1 MTGRFLDRQEAGRAL
16 ARRLSTLNLPAPVV
30 VLALPRGGVPVAA
43 EVAKVLGAP
52 LDLILV
58 RKIGAPW
65 EHELAIAAVVDV
77 GQPEIVVDEQIRA
90 YGGVEMSSI
99 EAQAS
104 KEWREIERRRDVY
117 RRGRPPVPLEGATAI
132 VVDDGIATGTTVRA
146 ALRAVRRRHP
156 ARLILAVPV
165 APRETVQ
172 ALQDEV
178 DQIVCLEQP
187 HPFHAIGLHY
197 DDFHQLDDDEV
208 IAAMDSVPP
217 GPHATPTAPRT
228 PVPARRA

>member
-16 ARRLSTLNLPAPVV
+16 ARRLSTLTLPAPVV

-77 GQPEIVVDEQIRA
+77 AQPEIVVDEQTRA

>member
-77 GQPEIVVDEQIRA
+77 GQPEIVVDEQTRA

>member
-16 ARRLSTLNLPAPVV
+16 ARRLSSLTLPAPVV

-43 EVAKVLGAP
+43 EVARALGAP

-77 GQPEIVVDEQIRA
+77 GQPEIVVDEQTRA

-117 RRGRPPVPLEGATAI
+117 RRRRPPVPLAGTTAI
-132 VVDDGIATGTTVRA
+132 IVDDGIATGTTVRA
-146 ALRAVRRRHP
+146 ALRAVRRQNP

-172 ALQDEV
+172 ALRDEV

-187 HPFHAIGLHY
+187 HPFHAIGMHY
-197 DDFHQLDDDEV
+197 DDFHQLEDDEV
-208 IAAMDSVPP
+208 IAALDCVAPQ
-217 GPHATPTAPRT
+217 TPETPKAP
-228 PVPARRA
+228 

>member
-16 ARRLSTLNLPAPVV
+16 ARRLSTLTLPAPVV

-43 EVAKVLGAP
+43 EVARVLGAP

>member
-16 ARRLSTLNLPAPVV
+16 ARRLRALTLPAPVV

-77 GQPEIVVDEQIRA
+77 GQPEIVVDEQTRA

-104 KEWREIERRRDVY
+104 KEWREIERRRAVY
-117 RRGRPPVPLEGATAI
+117 RQGRPPVPLEGTTTI

-146 ALRAVRRRHP
+146 CLLYTFRAH
-156 ARLILAVPV
+156 
-165 APRETVQ
+165 ET
-172 ALQDEV
+172 
-178 DQIVCLEQP
+178 
-187 HPFHAIGLHY
+187 
-197 DDFHQLDDDEV
+197 
-208 IAAMDSVPP
+208 
-217 GPHATPTAPRT
+217 
-228 PVPARRA
+228 